1 MTTGRFRVNIA
12 YRNSEFEKPVL
23 REYKGVPAALGHIT
37 DPTIGS
43 GRRCTRVTPESPIRE
58 NTGYGLLNWIER
70 FGQVSVATVYSK
82 THWTKRVLSPTEL
95 LSALDA
101 PALIS
106 KRASD
111 SQKREWSQE
120 LNVPC
125 KVRAEV
131 MNLVCQSLNPTERR
145 VSERDG
151 PPEGSPGNTSDLPA
165 RKRARVIFNLDGELS
180 ITDAGARKNPQ
191 IDLEGNLMP
200 SENKGSE
207 SEAKESR
214 NEKEADETEKY
225 RRREKACKS
234 DNAAVP
240 VYLWND
246 RVKAGLDYS
255 ILHNV
260 SDEKLGAAFDTI
272 RGFLLRYWKRKVVR
286 DFDAWWEDQRKQDE
300 KIGAFPDPRSFE
312 AGKAAISHA
321 NAASWWDWDGGSA
334 LFFWRWPK
342 KFQIEMRDGLPPRFV
357 GQPPR
362 SKERQRRHKDPE
374 VKWKE

>member
-1 MTTGRFRVNIA
+1 VNIA
-12 YRNSEFEKPVL
+12 YRSSEFEKPVL

-43 GRRCTRVTPESPIRE
+43 GRRCARVTPESPIRE
-58 NTGYGLLNWIER
+58 NTGYGLLNWSER

-131 MNLVCQSLNPTERR
+131 MNLVCQILNPTERR

-151 PPEGSPGNTSDLPA
+151 LPEVSPGNSLDLLA
-165 RKRARVIFNLDGELS
+165 RKRARVSFNLDGELS
-180 ITDAGARKNPQ
+180 IADAGGRKNPQ

-207 SEAKESR
+207 SEAKESC

-234 DNAAVP
+234 DDAAVP

-246 RVKAGLDYS
+246 RVKAGLDYR

-260 SDEKLGAAFDTI
+260 SDPMRNSGLLLIQSEVFYFGIGNERLFGISTRGGKTNVSKTRKLELSPTHDRLRQERQLFHTPTPR
-272 RGFLLRYWKRKVVR
+272 RGGIGTGDLLFSFG
-286 DFDAWWEDQRKQDE
+286 DGQ
-300 KIGAFPDPRSFE
+300 RSF
-312 AGKAAISHA
+312 
-321 NAASWWDWDGGSA
+321 
-334 LFFWRWPK
+334 R
-342 KFQIEMRDGLPPRFV
+342 
-357 GQPPR
+357 
-362 SKERQRRHKDPE
+362 
-374 VKWKE
+374 